1 MPSHTPPPGRRPQSG
16 RRTAR
21 GGGTRPGAS
30 RPAAGAGGPGRDGA
44 SPPRASRPPA
54 RPARPAATAPAD
66 ERRHRSKR
74 EEVFHGV
81 RACAAVFARR
91 PEAIVRVY
99 LTAGR
104 RREFAALLDWC
115 ARERRGFQV
124 VADENLAR
132 LSGSLHHEGIAI
144 LARALPRGSLTDL
157 LAGIGAGT
165 IAGPLVYLD
174 GVQNPHNLGS
184 ILRTAAH
191 FGAGAV
197 IGRAGEL
204 PALSAAAA
212 RVAEGAAEH
221 VPVFD
226 LADPPADLRR
236 LGRAGFVTV
245 ATASTGGEPL
255 FAARLDRRV
264 IVVLGNE
271 GEGVSRPLL
280 AAAGRVVRIPGT
292 GVVESLNV
300 SVACGVVLGELWRRE
315 AGATAP
321 HAGGPPR

>member
-1 MPSHTPPPGRRPQSG
+1 M
-16 RRTAR
+16 
-21 GGGTRPGAS
+21 
-30 RPAAGAGGPGRDGA
+30 
-44 SPPRASRPPA
+44 
-54 RPARPAATAPAD
+54 
-66 ERRHRSKR
+66 
-74 EEVFHGV
+74 
-81 RACAAVFARR
+81 RACAALFGRR
-91 PEAIVRVY
+91 PESIVRVY
-99 LTAGR
+99 LTTAR

-124 VADENLAR
+124 VAEDSLAR

-144 LARALPRGSLTDL
+144 LARTLPRRTLADL
-157 LAGIGAGT
+157 LAGIEAGT
-165 IAGPLVYLD
+165 IVGPLVYLD

-197 IGRAGEL
+197 IGRVGEL
-204 PALSAAAA
+204 PPLSAAAV

-236 LGRAGFVTV
+236 LRRAGFVTV

-255 FAARLDRRV
+255 FTARLDRRV

-271 GEGVSRPLL
+271 GEGVSRALL

-292 GVVESLNV
+292 GAVESLNV
-300 SVACGVVLGELWRRE
+300 AVACGVVLGEVWRRE
-315 AGATAP
+315 EGATAP
-321 HAGGPPR
+321 AAARETR